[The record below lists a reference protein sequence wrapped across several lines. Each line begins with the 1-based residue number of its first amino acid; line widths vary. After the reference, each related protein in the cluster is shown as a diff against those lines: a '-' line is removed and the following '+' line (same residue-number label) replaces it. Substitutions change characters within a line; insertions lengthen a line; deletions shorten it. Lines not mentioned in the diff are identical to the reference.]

1 MPKTKAMVHRPPTNT
16 RLQGKSSSC
25 MGAPPPVL
33 GKPGKP
39 AKLAKAVAVN
49 SEELGW
55 LVDLAFGL
63 AVALGAG
70 AVRQFESVMALE
82 SNDTAPVCANARPA
96 RLAPVCRLTDV
107 DARIFPTNQFLYR

>member
-1 MPKTKAMVHRPPTNT
+1 
-16 RLQGKSSSC
+16 

-39 AKLAKAVAVN
+39 AKLAKVVAVI
-49 SEELGW
+49 SEELVW

-63 AVALGAG
+63 AGA
-70 AVRQFESVMALE
+70 ARQFESVMALE
-82 SNDTAPVCANARPA
+82 SNDTALVGANARPA